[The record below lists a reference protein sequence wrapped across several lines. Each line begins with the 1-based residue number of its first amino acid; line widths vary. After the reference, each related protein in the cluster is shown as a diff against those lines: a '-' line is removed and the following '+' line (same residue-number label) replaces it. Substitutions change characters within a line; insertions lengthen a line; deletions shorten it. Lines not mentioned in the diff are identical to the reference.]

1 MKKLLLVA
9 TIGIAGLASAKST
22 LKKVE
27 NIELTKTELKKDIK
41 KSNVNSF
48 YLADIVRVRTICG
61 ATYVTI
67 MGSSEVMYSE
77 WEGMNRSLCG
87 HSSYEYFT

>member
-1 MKKLLLVA
+1 MKKLLLIA

-41 KSNVNSF
+41 KSK
-48 YLADIVRVRTICG
+48 CK
-61 ATYVTI
+61 
-67 MGSSEVMYSE
+67 
-77 WEGMNRSLCG
+77 
-87 HSSYEYFT
+87 